1 MKKVWL
7 WVLIPLALV
16 LPVSVVIAAEAPTDI
31 VRNTTDQVITRIQ
44 NDRDELRQD
53 PAKMFA
59 LVSELIF
66 PRFDFPIM
74 GQWVLGTHWKG
85 ADEPSRQLFIDQFRK
100 LLVRTYA
107 TALLEFSDEAIT
119 YPNKEATIKGRTAV
133 VRQEIEQAGSTPI
146 ELGYRLHD
154 ASGEWKVID
163 VSVDGVSLVKTY
175 RASFSSMINASGLA
189 SLIETLDAKNKEIS
203 Q

>member
-7 WVLIPLALV
+7 LVLISLV
-16 LPVSVVIAAEAPTDI
+16 FAFPMSAAFAAETPTEL
-31 VRNTTDQVITRIQ
+31 VRNTTDEVITRIE
-44 NDRDELRQD
+44 NDREELRQD

-74 GQWVLGTHWKG
+74 AQWVLGTHWKG
-85 ADEPSRQLFIDQFRK
+85 ADPQSQQLFIDQFRK

-107 TALLEFSDEAIT
+107 TALLEFSDQAIT
-119 YPNKEATIKGRTAV
+119 YPDKEATRKGRTAV
-133 VRQEIEQAGSTPI
+133 VRQEIEQAGSAPI
-146 ELGYRLHD
+146 ALGYRLHD
-154 ASGEWKVID
+154 GSGQWKVID

-175 RASFSSMINASGLA
+175 RASFSSMINESGLA
-189 SLIETLDAKNKEIS
+189 SLIETLRAKNKEIN

>member
-7 WVLIPLALV
+7 WVLISLALV

-146 ELGYRLHD
+146 ELSYRLHD
-154 ASGEWKVID
+154 ASGQWKVID

-175 RASFSSMINASGLA
+175 RASFSSMINDSGLA